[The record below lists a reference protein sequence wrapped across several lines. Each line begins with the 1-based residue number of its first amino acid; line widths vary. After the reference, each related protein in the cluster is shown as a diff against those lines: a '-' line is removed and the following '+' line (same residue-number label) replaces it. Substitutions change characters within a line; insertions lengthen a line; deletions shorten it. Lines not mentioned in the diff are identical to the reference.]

1 VISILVVDD
10 HQMFAEALGMMLSTE
25 DDLEVLGYLSD
36 AEDVVAYAAATSP
49 DIVLMDI
56 DLPGTDGV
64 TATRR
69 VVGACPATK
78 VVLITALSDPSLVLR
93 GIEAGASAFVAK
105 ERAAEDLVE
114 VIRRTWMGEEVFPP
128 DALRA
133 LAEAGNGNGNGA
145 GGELTRREL
154 EVLQG
159 LADGLSTEELST
171 ALFVSPRTVQG
182 HVQSILTKLHVR
194 SKLEAVIAGLR
205 RGLIRLRPSQ
215 PPGSAAGAGRHHVK

>member
-1 VISILVVDD
+1 MISVLVVDD

-49 DIVLMDI
+49 DVVLMDI
-56 DLPGTDGV
+56 DMPGTDGV

-69 VVGACPATK
+69 VVGACPETK

-105 ERAAEDLVE
+105 ERAAEDLVD
-114 VIRRTWMGEEVFPP
+114 VIRRASMGEAVFPP

-133 LAEAGNGNGNGA
+133 LAEVGKGKGNGNGA
-145 GGELTRREL
+145 GGDLTHREL

-215 PPGSAAGAGRHHVK
+215 PPGSAAEAGRHR